1 MKKILKKILTKKK
14 KKNKINIM
22 AKDITLFK
30 GSYSVKINELQ
41 LENFINLGYKL
52 ESESKTKP
60 KTNKDKSKWQHTT
73 EKKES

>member
-1 MKKILKKILTKKK
+1 
-14 KKNKINIM
+14 M

-52 ESESKTKP
+52 EPESKTKP

>member
-52 ESESKTKP
+52 EPESKAKP